1 MCKRLRIFGTLLTVA
16 LFMLTACE
24 KEQEEFLASETSG
37 ATECETVQITETEQ
51 PTPREDGEQLF
62 RRIDYALLGQSLY
75 SSDYLQGYHLF
86 DADKDGVEE
95 LFVDCLD
102 ENTQGTFFAFD
113 FREDDTPFVIGH
125 ANRSASGISHLER
138 MDNGVPILSS
148 SYGSGGIGA
157 QEVYMRW
164 NGETWEE
171 FAFYHVKMD
180 YEAMQDSDEM
190 IYSIRDI
197 MYEREELEEEEF
209 FSRIEALNLK
219 PISRGLEELF
229 GVTWS
234 GMEMSAFVVGY
245 QDHLSQLAP
254 GETLCALGDVDGDGV
269 EEVLWYVEDPF
280 LPWRQNLAYQSRSYS
295 LQPEQTEVYF
305 SSANEGSLVL
315 GNTEEDGIVITTMPA
330 PVSGICGMRIENGE
344 IVFDLN
350 GNVQTKFAYAGI
362 DAETGMFSL
371 EERVSIYEAYLRT
384 GEWYSFSPQD
394 TFADIYHFSGDNKG
408 YTTQR
413 KTETGEDVDYGYNF
427 QYAIS
432 SDGQRVIITVDN
444 KEPSEY
450 TLHLDTEYGVVL
462 ASDIGYDI
470 LPDGSKV
477 PFQRFIWRYEVRPA
491 AEQLLQDQLERKSVY
506 IYD

>member
-1 MCKRLRIFGTLLTVA
+1 
-16 LFMLTACE
+16 
-24 KEQEEFLASETSG
+24 
-37 ATECETVQITETEQ
+37 
-51 PTPREDGEQLF
+51 
-62 RRIDYALLGQSLY
+62 
-75 SSDYLQGYHLF
+75 
-86 DADKDGVEE
+86 
-95 LFVDCLD
+95 
-102 ENTQGTFFAFD
+102 
-113 FREDDTPFVIGH
+113 
-125 ANRSASGISHLER
+125 

-197 MYEREELEEEEF
+197 MYGGEELEEEEF

-305 SSANEGSLVL
+305 SSENEGSLVL

-350 GNVQTKFAYAGI
+350 GNVQTKFAYVGI
-362 DAETGMFSL
+362 DAETGMSSL

-432 SDGQRVIITVDN
+432 SDGQGSLSQLIIKNPVNIHCTWTRSMEWFWQAISDMIYCLMGVRCLSSVLFGDTKSDLRQNNCCRISLKENLYIFMISVKKGGGRNLGLQIGQEGKDTAFCREAYTVN
-444 KEPSEY
+444 K
-450 TLHLDTEYGVVL
+450 
-462 ASDIGYDI
+462 
-470 LPDGSKV
+470 
-477 PFQRFIWRYEVRPA
+477 
-491 AEQLLQDQLERKSVY
+491 
-506 IYD
+506 